1 MHRAIK
7 FLVLII
13 VFLFGTHAFAFEP
26 VESERLAFCVEE
38 VAGDMRIPSSLAFI
52 SETQVLVGDRE
63 PGILRLIDVMSGE
76 VVEIEGVPEM
86 LRSGPV
92 SSGLF
97 DVKLARDFQSSRQL
111 FLVYGIGTPEANGLA
126 VSRFELSGKSLIKP
140 KELFRSTTLIAG
152 KWHFGGRLAVGSA
165 HLYLST
171 GDGYDHKDLAQDP
184 FHYAGKILRFNLDGG
199 IPTDNPFADG
209 KKGLPEVWAIGVR
222 NPQGMAI
229 DTRTETV
236 YINEHGPQ
244 GGDEINIIRG
254 GQNYGWPVIT
264 YGEEY
269 GGGPIG
275 DGITHAAGMVQP
287 MFYWTPSIAPS
298 GLMYYQSGRFPQW
311 QGNLFSG
318 ALAKTHLNRLVIE
331 EGRVIHEERLLADR
345 TWRVRVVEQSPA
357 GDIYFGIDGG
367 QLMRLTPP
375 DQDNQCQS
383 DQGVEEAAATESDQ

>member
-1 MHRAIK
+1 
-7 FLVLII
+7 
-13 VFLFGTHAFAFEP
+13 
-26 VESERLAFCVEE
+26 
-38 VAGDMRIPSSLAFI
+38 MRIPSSLAFI

-199 IPTDNPFADG
+199 IPTEILLLTERKACRKSGPLAC
-209 KKGLPEVWAIGVR
+209 V
-222 NPQGMAI
+222 
-229 DTRTETV
+229 TR
-236 YINEHGPQ
+236 
-244 GGDEINIIRG
+244 RA
-254 GQNYGWPVIT
+254 W
-264 YGEEY
+264 
-269 GGGPIG
+269 
-275 DGITHAAGMVQP
+275 
-287 MFYWTPSIAPS
+287 PSIHEQKPFTSMSMARKAAMKS
-298 GLMYYQSGRFPQW
+298 IL
-311 QGNLFSG
+311 SG
-318 ALAKTHLNRLVIE
+318 ADKIT
-331 EGRVIHEERLLADR
+331 
-345 TWRVRVVEQSPA
+345 A
-357 GDIYFGIDGG
+357 G
-367 QLMRLTPP
+367 P
-375 DQDNQCQS
+375 
-383 DQGVEEAAATESDQ
+383 